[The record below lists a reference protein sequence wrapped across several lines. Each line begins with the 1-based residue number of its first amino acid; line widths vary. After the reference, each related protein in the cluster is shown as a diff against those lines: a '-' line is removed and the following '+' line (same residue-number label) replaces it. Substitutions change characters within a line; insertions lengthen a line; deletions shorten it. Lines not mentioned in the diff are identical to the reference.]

1 MVWFS
6 GHEACVISAPQPG
19 IELSFPALEGE
30 VLTTGPPGK
39 SQITVLIKYDT
50 LISRRMSYTIYL

>member
-19 IELSFPALEGE
+19 TELSFPALEGE
-30 VLTTGPPGK
+30 VLTTGPPAK
-39 SQITVLIKYDT
+39 SLQEYSSSCFVVV
-50 LISRRMSYTIYL
+50 